1 MNFKQKTFASHD
13 TIRKRYTNFEVNN
26 MKKAVFLASI
36 LFFASACT
44 TEEITNQETANEPIP
59 VEVASVEQKDISND
73 LELSGQATPGVTIPL
88 AAPSPLKVT
97 EINVTVGSTVEKGD
111 LIAALDDS
119 TARENVTQ
127 LTNAVNELE
136 KAVNQAKE
144 LSGQAEKS
152 AQELKN
158 LQSELNHSL
167 ERSKE
172 LLSELDSEEVTA
184 ADVLKESL
192 EVTIKQAQLSQAA
205 AQVPSMSAGNVTQ
218 LETQLSETKA
228 SLNQAQDVLNATTI
242 ESPINGIVSQI
253 NAEENAAAVPST
265 PLAVVVNL
273 NPIKATFQVNS
284 FQISQLKKDQDVE
297 ITFDGVDGTFDGK
310 LNAIPPTA
318 NEQTGSFLIE
328 IPLENKDLKIK
339 GGMKATAT
347 IQTDLIENAII
358 VPKESII
365 YGEEETFIYMPQGKK
380 VKQVN
385 VELGAETDK
394 NIQITS
400 GLSKGDQVITKGK
413 DRLNEASEI
422 QVQK

>member
-1 MNFKQKTFASHD
+1 
-13 TIRKRYTNFEVNN
+13 
-26 MKKAVFLASI
+26 MKKAVLLASM
-36 LFFASACT
+36 LVFASACT
-44 TEEITNQETANEPIP
+44 TEEITNEETSNEPIP

-97 EINVTVGSTVEKGD
+97 ELNVSVGSKVEKGD

-119 TARENVTQ
+119 TARENVNQ
-127 LTNAVNELE
+127 LANAVDELE

-152 AQELKN
+152 AQELNN
-158 LQSELNHSL
+158 LQADLNQSL

-205 AQVPSMSAGNVTQ
+205 TQVPSMSAGNVTQ

-284 FQISQLKKDQDVE
+284 FQISQLKKEQEVK

-328 IPLENKDLKIK
+328 IPLDNKDLKIK

-347 IQTDLIENAII
+347 IQTDVIENAII
-358 VPKESII
+358 VPKESIV
-365 YGEEETFIYMPQGKK
+365 YGDEETFVYIPQGKK

-385 VELGAETDK
+385 VELGTETSD

>member
-1 MNFKQKTFASHD
+1 
-13 TIRKRYTNFEVNN
+13 
-26 MKKAVFLASI
+26 MKKALFLVSM
-36 LFFASACT
+36 LVFASACT
-44 TEEITNQETANEPIP
+44 TQEITNEETSNEPIP
-59 VEVASVEQKDISND
+59 VEVATAQQKNISNE
-73 LELSGQATPGVTIPL
+73 LELAGQATPGVTIPL
-88 AAPSPLKVT
+88 AAPSPLEVK

-111 LIAALDDS
+111 LIASLDDS
-119 TARENVTQ
+119 TARENVNQ

-136 KAVNQAKE
+136 KAVSQAQE

-158 LQSELNHSL
+158 LQSELNASL
-167 ERSKE
+167 ERSKQ
-172 LLSELDSEEVTA
+172 LLNELDSEEVTA

-228 SLNQAQDVLNATTI
+228 SLNQARDVLNATTI

-273 NPIKATFQVNS
+273 NPIKAAFQVNS
-284 FQISQLKKDQDVE
+284 FQITQLQKDQEVK
-297 ITFDGVDGTFDGK
+297 ITFDGVDGSFDGK
-310 LNAIPPTA
+310 LKATPPTA

-328 IPLENKDLKIK
+328 IPIENKDLKIK

-347 IQTDLIENAII
+347 IQTDVIENAVT
-358 VPKESII
+358 VPKDAII
-365 YGEEETFIYMPQGKK
+365 YGDDETYVYAPQGKK

-385 VELGAETDK
+385 VELGAETDES
-394 NIQITS
+394 IQITN
-400 GLSKGDQVITKGK
+400 GLSKGDKVITKGK

>member
-1 MNFKQKTFASHD
+1 
-13 TIRKRYTNFEVNN
+13 
-26 MKKAVFLASI
+26 MKKALFLVSM
-36 LFFASACT
+36 LVFASACT
-44 TEEITNQETANEPIP
+44 TQEITNEETSNEPIP
-59 VEVASVEQKDISND
+59 VEVATAQQKNISNE
-73 LELSGQATPGVTIPL
+73 LELAGQATPGVTIPL
-88 AAPSPLKVT
+88 AAPSPLEVK
-97 EINVTVGSTVEKGD
+97 EINVTVGSSVEKGD
-111 LIAALDDS
+111 LIASLDDS
-119 TARENVTQ
+119 TARENVNQ

-136 KAVNQAKE
+136 KAVSQAQE

-158 LQSELNHSL
+158 LQDELNASL
-167 ERSKE
+167 ERSKQ
-172 LLSELDSEEVTA
+172 LLNELDSEEVTA

-228 SLNQAQDVLNATTI
+228 SLNQARDVLNATTI

-273 NPIKATFQVNS
+273 NPINAAFQVNS
-284 FQISQLKKDQDVE
+284 FQITQLQKDQEVK
-297 ITFDGVDGTFDGK
+297 ITFDGVDGSFDGK
-310 LNAIPPTA
+310 LKAIPPTA

-328 IPLENKDLKIK
+328 IPIENKDLKIK
-339 GGMKATAT
+339 GGMKATPT
-347 IQTDLIENAII
+347 IQTDVIENAVT
-358 VPKESII
+358 VPKDSII
-365 YGEEETFIYMPQGKK
+365 YGDDETYVYAPQGKK

-385 VELGAETDK
+385 VELGAETDES
-394 NIQITS
+394 IQITK
-400 GLSKGDQVITKGK
+400 GLSKGDKVITKGK

>member
-1 MNFKQKTFASHD
+1 
-13 TIRKRYTNFEVNN
+13 
-26 MKKAVFLASI
+26 MKKALFLVGI
-36 LFFASACT
+36 LVFASACT
-44 TEEITNQETANEPIP
+44 TQEITNEETSNEPIP
-59 VEVASVEQKDISND
+59 VEVATAQQKNISNE
-73 LELSGQATPGVTIPL
+73 LELAGQATPGVTIPL
-88 AAPSPLKVT
+88 AAPSPLEVK

-111 LIAALDDS
+111 LIASLDDS
-119 TARENVTQ
+119 TARENVNQ

-136 KAVNQAKE
+136 KAVSQAQE

-158 LQSELNHSL
+158 LQSELNASL
-167 ERSKE
+167 ERSKK
-172 LLSELDSEEVTA
+172 LLNELDSEEVTA

-228 SLNQAQDVLNATTI
+228 SLNQARDVLNATTI

-273 NPIKATFQVNS
+273 NPINAAFQVNS
-284 FQISQLKKDQDVE
+284 FQITQLQKDQEVK
-297 ITFDGVDGTFDGK
+297 ITFDGVDGSFDGK
-310 LNAIPPTA
+310 LKAIPPTA

-328 IPLENKDLKIK
+328 IPIENKDLKIK

-347 IQTDLIENAII
+347 IQTDVIENAVT
-358 VPKESII
+358 VPKDSII
-365 YGEEETFIYMPQGKK
+365 YGDDETYVYAPQGKK
-380 VKQVN
+380 VKQVK
-385 VELGAETDK
+385 VELGAESDES
-394 NIQITS
+394 IQITN
-400 GLSKGDQVITKGK
+400 GLSKGDKVITKGK
-413 DRLNEASEI
+413 DRLKEASEI

>member
-1 MNFKQKTFASHD
+1 
-13 TIRKRYTNFEVNN
+13 
-26 MKKAVFLASI
+26 MKKALFLVSI
-36 LFFASACT
+36 LVFASACT
-44 TEEITNQETANEPIP
+44 TQEITNEETSNEPIP
-59 VEVASVEQKDISND
+59 VEVATAQQKNISNE
-73 LELSGQATPGVTIPL
+73 LELAGQATPGVTIPL
-88 AAPSPLKVT
+88 AAPSPLEVK

-111 LIAALDDS
+111 LIASLDDS
-119 TARENVTQ
+119 TARENVNQ

-136 KAVNQAKE
+136 KAVSQAQE

-158 LQSELNHSL
+158 LQSELNASL

-172 LLSELDSEEVTA
+172 LLNELDSEEVTA

-228 SLNQAQDVLNATTI
+228 SLNQARDVLNATTI

-273 NPIKATFQVNS
+273 NPIKAAFQVNS
-284 FQISQLKKDQDVE
+284 FQITQLQKDQEVK
-297 ITFDGVDGTFDGK
+297 ITFDGVDGSFDGK
-310 LNAIPPTA
+310 LKAIPPTA

-328 IPLENKDLKIK
+328 IPIENKDLKIK

-347 IQTDLIENAII
+347 IQTDVIENAVT
-358 VPKESII
+358 VPKDAII
-365 YGEEETFIYMPQGKK
+365 YGDDETYVYAPQGKK

-385 VELGAETDK
+385 VELGAETDES
-394 NIQITS
+394 IQITN
-400 GLSKGDQVITKGK
+400 GLSKGDKVITKGK

>member
-1 MNFKQKTFASHD
+1 
-13 TIRKRYTNFEVNN
+13 
-26 MKKAVFLASI
+26 KKALFLVCI
-36 LFFASACT
+36 LVFASACT
-44 TEEITNQETANEPIP
+44 TQEITNEETSNEPIP
-59 VEVASVEQKDISND
+59 VEVANAQQKNISNE
-73 LELSGQATPGVTIPL
+73 LELAGQATPGVTIPL
-88 AAPSPLKVT
+88 AAPSPLEVK

-111 LIAALDDS
+111 LIASLDDS
-119 TARENVTQ
+119 TARENVNQ

-136 KAVNQAKE
+136 KAVSQAQE

-158 LQSELNHSL
+158 LQSELNASL
-167 ERSKE
+167 ERSKK
-172 LLSELDSEEVTA
+172 LLNELDSEEVTA

-228 SLNQAQDVLNATTI
+228 SLNQARDVLNATTI

-273 NPIKATFQVNS
+273 NPINAAFQVNS
-284 FQISQLKKDQDVE
+284 FQITQLQKDQEVK
-297 ITFDGVDGTFDGK
+297 ITFDGVDGSFDGK
-310 LNAIPPTA
+310 LKAIPPTA

-328 IPLENKDLKIK
+328 IPIENKDLKIK

-347 IQTDLIENAII
+347 IQTDVIENAVT
-358 VPKESII
+358 VPKDSII
-365 YGEEETFIYMPQGKK
+365 YGDDETYVYAPQGKK
-380 VKQVN
+380 VKQVK
-385 VELGAETDK
+385 VELGAESDES
-394 NIQITS
+394 IQITN
-400 GLSKGDQVITKGK
+400 GLSKGDKVITKGK

>member
-1 MNFKQKTFASHD
+1 
-13 TIRKRYTNFEVNN
+13 
-26 MKKAVFLASI
+26 MKKAVLLASM
-36 LFFASACT
+36 LVFASACT
-44 TEEITNQETANEPIP
+44 TEEITNEETSNEPIP

-97 EINVTVGSTVEKGD
+97 ELNVSVGSKVEKGD

-119 TARENVTQ
+119 TARENVNQ
-127 LTNAVNELE
+127 LANAVDELE

-158 LQSELNHSL
+158 LQADLNQSL

-205 AQVPSMSAGNVTQ
+205 TQVPSMSAGNVTQ

-284 FQISQLKKDQDVE
+284 FQISQLKKEQEVK

-328 IPLENKDLKIK
+328 IPLDNKDLKIK

-347 IQTDLIENAII
+347 IQTDVIENAII
-358 VPKESII
+358 VPKESIV
-365 YGEEETFIYMPQGKK
+365 YGDEETFVYIPQGKK

-385 VELGAETDK
+385 VELGTETND

>member
-1 MNFKQKTFASHD
+1 
-13 TIRKRYTNFEVNN
+13 
-26 MKKAVFLASI
+26 MKKAVFLASM
-36 LFFASACT
+36 LVFASACT

-59 VEVASVEQKDISND
+59 VEVASVDQKDISND

-152 AQELKN
+152 AQELKD

-284 FQISQLKKDQDVE
+284 FQISQLKKDQDVA

-310 LNAIPPTA
+310 LKAIPPTA

-347 IQTDLIENAII
+347 IQTDLIENAIV

-365 YGEEETFIYMPQGKK
+365 YGEEETFVYVPQGKK

-394 NIQITS
+394 TIQITS
-400 GLSKGDQVITKGK
+400 GLSKGDQVITEGK

>member
-1 MNFKQKTFASHD
+1 MLKKFCSHD
-13 TIRKRYTNFEVNN
+13 TIRKRYTNIEVNN
-26 MKKAVFLASI
+26 MKKAVLLASM
-36 LFFASACT
+36 LVFASACT
-44 TEEITNQETANEPIP
+44 TEEITNEETSNEPIP

-97 EINVTVGSTVEKGD
+97 ELNVSVGSKVEKGD

-119 TARENVTQ
+119 TARENVNQ
-127 LTNAVNELE
+127 LANAVDELE

-152 AQELKN
+152 AQELNN
-158 LQSELNHSL
+158 LQADLNQSL

-205 AQVPSMSAGNVTQ
+205 TQVPSMSAGNVTQ

-284 FQISQLKKDQDVE
+284 FQISQLKKEQEVK

-328 IPLENKDLKIK
+328 IPLDNKDLKIK

-347 IQTDLIENAII
+347 IQTDVIENAII
-358 VPKESII
+358 VPKESIV
-365 YGEEETFIYMPQGKK
+365 YGDEETFVYIPQGKK

-385 VELGAETDK
+385 VELGTETSD

>member
-1 MNFKQKTFASHD
+1 
-13 TIRKRYTNFEVNN
+13 
-26 MKKAVFLASI
+26 MKKALFLVSI
-36 LFFASACT
+36 LVFASACT
-44 TEEITNQETANEPIP
+44 TQEITNEETSNEPIP
-59 VEVASVEQKDISND
+59 VEVATAQQKNISNE
-73 LELSGQATPGVTIPL
+73 LELAGQATPGVTIPL
-88 AAPSPLKVT
+88 AAPSPLEVK

-111 LIAALDDS
+111 LIASLDDS
-119 TARENVTQ
+119 TARENVNQ

-136 KAVNQAKE
+136 KAVSQAQE

-158 LQSELNHSL
+158 LQSELNASL

-172 LLSELDSEEVTA
+172 LLNELDSEEVTA

-192 EVTIKQAQLSQAA
+192 EITIKQAQLSQAA

-228 SLNQAQDVLNATTI
+228 SLNQARDVLNATTI

-273 NPIKATFQVNS
+273 NPIKAAFQVNS
-284 FQISQLKKDQDVE
+284 FQITQLQKDQEVK
-297 ITFDGVDGTFDGK
+297 ITFDGVDGSFDGK
-310 LNAIPPTA
+310 LKAIPPTA

-328 IPLENKDLKIK
+328 IPIENKDLKIK

-347 IQTDLIENAII
+347 IQTDVIENAVT
-358 VPKESII
+358 VPKDAII
-365 YGEEETFIYMPQGKK
+365 YGDNETYVYAPQGKK

-385 VELGAETDK
+385 VELGAETDES
-394 NIQITS
+394 IQITN
-400 GLSKGDQVITKGK
+400 GLSKGDKVITKGK

>member
-1 MNFKQKTFASHD
+1 
-13 TIRKRYTNFEVNN
+13 
-26 MKKAVFLASI
+26 MKKALFLVSI
-36 LFFASACT
+36 LVFASACT
-44 TEEITNQETANEPIP
+44 TQEITNEETSNEPIP
-59 VEVASVEQKDISND
+59 VEVATVQQKNISNE
-73 LELSGQATPGVTIPL
+73 LELAGQATPGVTIPL
-88 AAPSPLKVT
+88 AAPSPLEVE

-111 LIAALDDS
+111 LIASLDDS
-119 TARENVTQ
+119 TARENVNQ

-136 KAVNQAKE
+136 KAVSQAQE

-158 LQSELNHSL
+158 LQSELNASL
-167 ERSKE
+167 ERSKK
-172 LLSELDSEEVTA
+172 LLNELDSEEVTA

-228 SLNQAQDVLNATTI
+228 SLNQARDVLNATTI

-273 NPIKATFQVNS
+273 NPINAAFQVNS
-284 FQISQLKKDQDVE
+284 FQITQLQKDQEVK
-297 ITFDGVDGTFDGK
+297 ITFDGVDGSFDGK
-310 LNAIPPTA
+310 LKAIPPTA
-318 NEQTGSFLIE
+318 NEQSGSFLIE
-328 IPLENKDLKIK
+328 IPIENKDLKIK

-347 IQTDLIENAII
+347 IQTDVIENAVT
-358 VPKESII
+358 VPKDSII
-365 YGEEETFIYMPQGKK
+365 YGDDETYVYAPQGKK
-380 VKQVN
+380 VKQVK
-385 VELGAETDK
+385 VELGAETDES
-394 NIQITS
+394 IQITN
-400 GLSKGDQVITKGK
+400 GLSKGDKVITKGK

>member
-1 MNFKQKTFASHD
+1 
-13 TIRKRYTNFEVNN
+13 
-26 MKKAVFLASI
+26 MKKALFLVGI
-36 LFFASACT
+36 LVFASACT
-44 TEEITNQETANEPIP
+44 TQEITNEETSNEPIP
-59 VEVASVEQKDISND
+59 VEVANAQQKNISNE
-73 LELSGQATPGVTIPL
+73 LELAGQATPGVTIPL
-88 AAPSPLKVT
+88 AAPSPLEVK

-111 LIAALDDS
+111 LIASLDDS
-119 TARENVTQ
+119 TARENVNQ

-136 KAVNQAKE
+136 KAVSQAQE

-158 LQSELNHSL
+158 LQSELNASL
-167 ERSKE
+167 ERSKK
-172 LLSELDSEEVTA
+172 LLNELDSEEVTA

-228 SLNQAQDVLNATTI
+228 SLNQARDVLNATTI

-273 NPIKATFQVNS
+273 NPINAAFQVNS
-284 FQISQLKKDQDVE
+284 FQITQLQKDQEVK
-297 ITFDGVDGTFDGK
+297 ITFDGVDGSFDGK
-310 LNAIPPTA
+310 LKAIPPTA

-328 IPLENKDLKIK
+328 IPIENKDLKIK

-347 IQTDLIENAII
+347 IQTDVIENAVT
-358 VPKESII
+358 VPKDSII
-365 YGEEETFIYMPQGKK
+365 YGDDETYVYAPQGKK
-380 VKQVN
+380 VKQVK
-385 VELGAETDK
+385 VELGAESDES
-394 NIQITS
+394 IQITN
-400 GLSKGDQVITKGK
+400 GLSKGDKVITKGK